1 MHDEK
6 AVVNSLAQDR
16 IDKMSFMNAK
26 KLILVI
32 LSFSILLSLNSWATT
47 KKITRLGRYSFA
59 RVSSDVPALDVMKL
73 LAERYAADIKSGF
86 EQAGYSAL
94 AEPFLEKIR
103 SADFTEKFV
112 PVGAAIVWMLFRDR
126 GRVMVWKDLEWAG
139 KAPVDVFSIT
149 IVQGDKEYE
158 FIIPK
163 PCGNIAL
170 YMVTQKNTFRLLR
183 IARPFLARGMA
194 TGNWSD
200 KQN

>member
-32 LSFSILLSLNSWATT
+32 LSFSILLSLNSWAAT
-47 KKITRLGRYSFA
+47 KKIVRLGRYSFA
-59 RVSSDVPALDVMKL
+59 RVSADVPAQDVMKL

-86 EQAGYSAL
+86 DQAGYPAL
-94 AEPFLEKIR
+94 VEPFLKKLR
-103 SADFTEKFV
+103 SGDFTEKSV
-112 PVGAAIVWMLFRDR
+112 PVGAVILWMLFRDG

-139 KAPVDVFSIT
+139 KTPVDVYSIT
-149 IVQGDKEYE
+149 IVQAGKEFE

-170 YMVTQKNTFRLLR
+170 YMVTQKNTLSLVGR
-183 IARPFLARGMA
+183 
-194 TGNWSD
+194 S
-200 KQN
+200 